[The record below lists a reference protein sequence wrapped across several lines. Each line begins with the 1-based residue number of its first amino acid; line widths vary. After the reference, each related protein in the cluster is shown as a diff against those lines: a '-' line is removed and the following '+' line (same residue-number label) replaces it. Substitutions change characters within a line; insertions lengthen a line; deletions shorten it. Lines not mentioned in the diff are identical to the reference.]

1 MCLCFCLVSFYLIPS
16 TNYIEQITTWYR
28 KNASSLSKL
37 RGVLRL
43 TFIVL
48 TSRPVNNFKMVEN
61 RFKILSN
68 IYGGRIVKMEVDYT
82 GTCDEKIPLYK
93 EMAKDSR
100 KFLQSID
107 ILLKLEKQTRMVG
120 CLVAICSALSII

>member
-61 RFKILSN
+61 RFEILSN

-107 ILLKLEKQTRMVG
+107 ILLKL
-120 CLVAICSALSII
+120 